1 MVRRLFK
8 TGNSMVVSLPKDV
21 LEPLGIIEG
30 ADLQV
35 ELDREKRQ
43 IIIRPVEQ
51 PIAAAI
57 DTEFARQ
64 VADFI
69 EEYRPALDA
78 LAKKG

>member
-1 MVRRLFK
+1 MLRKLFK

-21 LEPLGIIEG
+21 LEPLGITEG

-43 IIIRPVEQ
+43 IIIRPVEP

-57 DTEFARQ
+57 EAEFARQ
-64 VADFI
+64 VAEFI
-69 EEYRPALDA
+69 EEYRPALEA
-78 LAKKG
+78 LSGK